1 MDETIDF
8 QDLPPTT
15 PGHRLD
21 EVSIWIGVHV
31 DGSETILSADL
42 PMQYSDGTPAMRH
55 MPLMHSMRER
65 AEPFAGLARKIQ
77 REAMHRSDRL
87 IRIELRTF
95 RKVGAT

>member
-1 MDETIDF
+1 MAENIDF

-21 EVSIWIGVHV
+21 EIHIWIGVHT

-42 PMQYSDGTPAMRH
+42 PMQYSDGSPAMRH
-55 MPLMHSMRER
+55 MPLMHSQRDR
-65 AEPFAGLARKIQ
+65 AEQCAELARLIQ

-87 IRIELRTF
+87 IKIELRTY
-95 RKVGAT
+95 RRAAP